1 MSDIRT
7 TPLTPLAGLGPTE
20 IETSRLRLRPLRRR
34 DAALI
39 ALYASDRRV
48 AWMTATIPH
57 PYPPGQADAFVER
70 AMMPSSKDIV
80 WAIDAGADDE
90 NGLLGVVR
98 LTRGENGEAEI
109 NYWLAPAFWGAGL
122 ASEAVEAVVDW
133 ARARGWRALNAA
145 VVQDNTASVKVLTR
159 AGFEYQGEGEVHGL
173 ARKAMVPTFRYRHNL
188 GHGPGHGQ

>member
-7 TPLTPLAGLGPTE
+7 TPLAGLGPSE

-57 PYPPGQADAFVER
+57 PYPPGQAEAFVER
-70 AMMPSSKDIV
+70 ALLPSSKEIV
-80 WAIDAGADDE
+80 WAIDAGEDGG

-98 LTRGENGEAEI
+98 LTRDGNDEAEI
-109 NYWLAPAFWGAGL
+109 NYWVAPAFWGTGL
-122 ASEAVEAVVDW
+122 ASEAVEAVVGW
-133 ARARGWRALNAA
+133 ARETGWQALNAE
-145 VVQDNTASVKVLTR
+145 VIQDNTASAKVLTR

-173 ARKAMVPTFRYRHNL
+173 ARNAMVPTFRYRHRL
-188 GHGPGHGQ
+188 GHGQ